1 MILLLWVF
9 IGFITGLFV
18 VAIFNPPFRKIPFVP
33 VPDDNEIYHAKHG
46 CVRILSE
53 EVECSP
59 DAVSLNVIIGK
70 ND

>member
-9 IGFITGLFV
+9 IGFLVGLFV
-18 VAIFNPPFRKIPFVP
+18 VAIFNPPFRKIPFIP
-33 VPDDNEIYHAKHG
+33 TPNDNEIYNTNYG

-53 EVECSP
+53 EIECSP

-70 ND
+70 K

>member
-9 IGFITGLFV
+9 IGFLVGLFV
-18 VAIFNPPFRKIPFVP
+18 VAIFNPPFRKIPFIP
-33 VPDDNEIYHAKHG
+33 TPNDNEIYNTKYG

-53 EVECSP
+53 EIECSP

-70 ND
+70 K

>member
-1 MILLLWVF
+1 MILFLWVF

-33 VPDDNEIYHAKHG
+33 VPDNDEIYHAKNG

-53 EVECSP
+53 EVSCTE

-70 ND
+70 K